1 MIKVSD
7 SQLDIKLAQY
17 DNLRYFIT
25 LGNDS
30 YLQFTAQ
37 EQIKKKLRTLG
48 FEEQTTFTIDNQ
60 TDWQQIVES
69 SQAISLF
76 SNKILLILQFGDT
89 TLTTILSKKLDE
101 LTKNLSPDVSLLI
114 ALSKITKTQENAT
127 WFKTLAEHAMMIN
140 CNTPSIEQFPQ
151 WIKQQLQQRSLN
163 LEQQSIDLLSY
174 YYEGNLLALT
184 QTLEQLKLLYPT
196 DKISYDQLA
205 QNINDSAIF
214 TPYHWVDALIMGKT
228 KRSVHI
234 LQQLKMNAVEPLILL
249 RVIQRELILLINLKK
264 FSASLN
270 LKTAYDHYK
279 VWQNRRNIITPY
291 LNKTTLTQLYQT
303 LNKLAEMEI
312 MLKYDYQSTVWL
324 HFDEL
329 NLLFIGHV

>member
-7 SQLDIKLAQY
+7 SQLNVKLVQH

-25 LGNDS
+25 LGNDP
-30 YLQFTAQ
+30 YLQFTVQ
-37 EQIKKKLRTLG
+37 EQIKKKLRDRG
-48 FEEQTTFTIDNQ
+48 FEEQTTFTIDNH

-76 SNKILLILQFGDT
+76 SKKILLILQFGDT
-89 TLTTILSKKLDE
+89 ALTTIISKKLDE
-101 LTKNLSPDVSLLI
+101 LTDNLSLDVSLLI
-114 ALSKITKTQENAT
+114 ALSKITKAQENAT
-127 WFKTLAEHAMMIN
+127 WFKALTEHAMMIN
-140 CNTPSIEQFPQ
+140 CNTPGIEQFPQ

-174 YYEGNLLALT
+174 YYEGNLLALS

-196 DKISYDQLA
+196 GKISYDELA

-214 TPYHWVDALIMGKT
+214 TPYHWIDALIMGKT

-234 LQQLKMNAVEPLILL
+234 LQQLKMNAIEPLILL

-264 FSASLN
+264 FSTNLN
-270 LKTAYDHYK
+270 LKAAYDEYK
-279 VWQNRRNIITPY
+279 VWQTRRNIITPY
-291 LNKTTLTQLYQT
+291 LSRITLMQLYQT

-312 MLKYDYQSTVWL
+312 ILKHDYQSTVWL

-329 NLLFIGHV
+329 NLLFIGHE